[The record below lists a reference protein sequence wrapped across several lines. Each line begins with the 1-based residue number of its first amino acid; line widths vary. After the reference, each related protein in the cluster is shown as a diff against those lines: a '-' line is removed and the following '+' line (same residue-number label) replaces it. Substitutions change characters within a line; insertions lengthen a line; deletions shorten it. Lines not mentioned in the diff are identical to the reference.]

1 MYTAFRL
8 KIEVSQPTKQDR
20 LCQYST
26 VRVRFLF
33 PCMNYLPLE
42 FFNSHL
48 IHKNIDKH
56 IWDSFHRTIIYVFKS
71 CVYTS
76 NKLFKVLIFPMTWK
90 YWTLHFFQKLL
101 NLLQYYK
108 KKKLHTCS
116 KAFCSIEKNLP
127 VHKLPAVPASIN
139 FLLYTNGNAYFTGFP
154 LYNAH
159 NKSVLNL

>member
-1 MYTAFRL
+1 MSTFNDSVVGHIFQIVWNISTFVRFEMYTAFRL

-108 KKKLHTCS
+108 KKNCIHV
-116 KAFCSIEKNLP
+116 ARHF
-127 VHKLPAVPASIN
+127 VQ
-139 FLLYTNGNAYFTGFP
+139 
-154 LYNAH
+154 
-159 NKSVLNL
+159 